1 MKSIYKKSELNMSH
15 MIFIGLTVALIVSG
29 QLLLKSGVNSL
40 TVTLSSL
47 SDLPNFLFAL
57 ATNIQVILG
66 LFCAFA
72 AAITWMI
79 VLSQVDLSFAYPFMA
94 LPIVLVLAIAGVLFG
109 EHVSIMRW
117 TGVAIVCIGLFL
129 SARG

>member
-1 MKSIYKKSELNMSH
+1 
-15 MIFIGLTVALIVSG
+15 MINLLFIGATVILIVSG
-29 QLLLKSGVNSL
+29 QLLLKAGVNGL
-40 TVTLSSL
+40 EVELASL
-47 SDLPNFLFAL
+47 SDVPAFLLGLAL
-57 ATNIQVILG
+57 NVKVVAG

-79 VLSQVDLSFAYPFMA
+79 VLSKVDISFAYPFMA
-94 LPIVLVLAIAGVLFG
+94 LPIVAVLALSGVLFN

-117 TGVAIVCIGLFL
+117 IGVLVVCLGLIL